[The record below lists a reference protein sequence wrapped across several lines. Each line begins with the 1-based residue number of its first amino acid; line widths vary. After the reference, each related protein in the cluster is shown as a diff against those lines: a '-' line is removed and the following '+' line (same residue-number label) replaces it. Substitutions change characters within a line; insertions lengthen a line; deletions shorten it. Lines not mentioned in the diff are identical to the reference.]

1 MGTEMSDVVP
11 LLALERV
18 RACVQASFKIKK
30 KKKLRPRREKKRKK
44 KSV

>member
-18 RACVQASFKIKK
+18 RACVQASFKKK
-30 KKKLRPRREKKRKK
+30 RSEKKRKER
-44 KSV
+44 SV